1 MSYQANHSGGLD
13 FIEFVKEHKCCVLGC
28 KALNVDADH
37 LKTIG
42 MGRDRKKP
50 ELIEHYS
57 CIPLCRK
64 HHTERHQIGNR
75 KFEEKYDTN
84 LWYENR
90 TLLVKWIIREFIT
103 HEFY

>member
-1 MSYQANHSGGLD
+1 MNGLD
-13 FIEFVKEHKCCVLGC
+13 YIEFVKEHGCCILSC
-28 KALNVDADH
+28 INADTDADH
-37 LKTIG
+37 LKQIG
-42 MGRDRKKP
+42 MGRDRNRP

-90 TLLVKWIIREFIT
+90 TL
-103 HEFY
+103 

>member
-28 KALNVDADH
+28 KALDVDADH

-57 CIPLCRK
+57 CIPLCRI
-64 HHTERHQIGNR
+64 HHTERHSLGLPR
-75 KFEEKYDTN
+75 FEKKYKIN
-84 LWYENR
+84 LW
-90 TLLVKWIIREFIT
+90 REAFRILRK
-103 HEFY
+103 YLIS